1 MKSGIGP
8 EAMLRRAGIDLV
20 SPRDGVGANL
30 QDHPWCLLDV
40 DVTDVASIE
49 ARPVSGALLRYEL
62 PGDHVEAEIFP
73 WQTRPY
79 APSVPA
85 TQVSFTAALMTPL
98 SRGQVT
104 LTPDG
109 GAEVRVR
116 HLADGR
122 DAARMAEI
130 VATTA
135 GLVDELAARG
145 LLRVPEEAWWRAD
158 DLVAAG
164 RRVAGTYNH
173 HCGTCRMGDPS
184 DPGTVVGPGLDVLGV
199 TGLSV
204 ADSSVLPVIPRANTN
219 LTSMMIGHRA
229 AQFLLAP
236 SGAPAS
242 S

>member
-1 MKSGIGP
+1 M
-8 EAMLRRAGIDLV
+8 
-20 SPRDGVGANL
+20 
-30 QDHPWCLLDV
+30 
-40 DVTDVASIE
+40 DVTDLAAIE

-98 SRGQVT
+98 SRGRVA

-116 HLADGR
+116 HLADGQ

-145 LLRVPEEAWWRAD
+145 LVRVPDDAWWRAD
-158 DLVAAG
+158 DLAAAA

-184 DPGTVVGPGLDVLGV
+184 DLRAVVSPGPGRARHLRADRGGLLG
-199 TGLSV
+199 
-204 ADSSVLPVIPRANTN
+204 LPGHPAGQHQPGVDDDRPPR
-219 LTSMMIGHRA
+219 R
-229 AQFLLAP
+229 P
-236 SGAPAS
+236 APAGPEPAVRDHGEADGPARAMSQKAS

>member
-1 MKSGIGP
+1 
-8 EAMLRRAGIDLV
+8 
-20 SPRDGVGANL
+20 
-30 QDHPWCLLDV
+30 
-40 DVTDVASIE
+40 
-49 ARPVSGALLRYEL
+49 VSGALLRYEL

-109 GAEVRVR
+109 GTEVRVR
-116 HLADGR
+116 HLADAR

-130 VATTA
+130 VTTTA
-135 GLVDELAARG
+135 ELVDELAAQG
-145 LLRVPEEAWWRAD
+145 LVRLPDAPWWRAG
-158 DLVAAG
+158 DLLGAA

-199 TGLSV
+199 SGLSV
-204 ADSSVLPVIPRANTN
+204 ADSSILPVIPRANTN

-229 AQFLLAP
+229 AQFLLASP
-236 SGAPAS
+236 AAPAGSAPAS
-242 S
+242 GTAASS

>member
-1 MKSGIGP
+1 MNSGIGP
-8 EAMLRRAGIDLV
+8 EAMLRRAGIGLV

-40 DVTDVASIE
+40 DVTDVAAIE

-104 LTPDG
+104 LAPDG

-116 HLADGR
+116 HLADEQ

-130 VATTA
+130 VTTTADLDRRAGRAAAWSGCRTTRGGGRMTWRGRRGGWPGRTTTTA
-135 GLVDELAARG
+135 GPAGWATRPTPAAWSAPGWTCSASRG
-145 LLRVPEEAWWRAD
+145 CPWRT
-158 DLVAAG
+158 
-164 RRVAGTYNH
+164 RRS
-173 HCGTCRMGDPS
+173 CRS
-184 DPGTVVGPGLDVLGV
+184 SRGP
-199 TGLSV
+199 
-204 ADSSVLPVIPRANTN
+204 IP
-219 LTSMMIGHRA
+219 TSRR
-229 AQFLLAP
+229 
-236 SGAPAS
+236 
-242 S
+242 